1 MMCECVLFCLCY
13 FMFCACVCAYQIV
26 YNYVCYVIVSFI
38 VKCIKN
44 FISTLPHRLCGS
56 RCVQYVF
63 QERVLRSACED
74 SSKCMHDS

>member
-26 YNYVCYVIVSFI
+26 YNYVCYVIVSLI
-38 VKCIKN
+38 VNCIKHLSQLYLIDYAALN
-44 FISTLPHRLCGS
+44 
-56 RCVQYVF
+56 VYVF

-74 SSKCMHDS
+74 SFKCMHDS